1 MNYSLPLILLF
12 FIGSQ
17 TPVTLSSLPSF
28 KDDINFLNN
37 HTTVEILSSSDGL
50 AKVAVCPDYQGRIIT
65 STAGGDQGIS
75 FGWINR
81 DLIASGENNRHFN
94 AFGGEDRFWLG
105 PEGGQFSLYF
115 APKDPFDL
123 AHWFTPPPINE
134 EPFHI
139 INQTASSLTL
149 EKEMR
154 LQNYSRAFFELRV
167 ERQIRL
173 LETQEITSLLQTSL
187 PEDIQWVA
195 FESDNRI
202 TNIGS
207 APWRKE
213 TGLLSIWILGMFNP
227 SDGMTIVIPYQP
239 GPEDELGP
247 IINDRYFG
255 KVPEDRL
262 AIAERT
268 IYFKGDGKHRS
279 KIGLTQQRAL
289 PVLGSY
295 DSVNGIL
302 TLVQY
307 SIPGEPHDYVNS
319 MWEIQDNPYGGDAI
333 NSYNDGPP
341 EPGKN
346 PLGPFYELETSSPA
360 AALNEQESLAHQH
373 RTFHCT
379 GARESLDHIAKTTLG
394 VGLDEIDAVF

>member
-1 MNYSLPLILLF
+1 MNYFLPLILLF

-37 HTTVEILSSSDGL
+37 HTTVKILSSSDGL
-50 AKVAVCPDYQGRIIT
+50 AKVAICPEYQGRIIT
-65 STAGGDQGIS
+65 STADGDQGIS

-115 APKDPFDL
+115 APEDPFDL
-123 AHWFTPPPINE
+123 THWFTPPPINE

-154 LQNYSRAFFELRV
+154 LQNYSRAFFELLV

-195 FESDNRI
+195 FESNNRI

-213 TGLLSIWILGMFNP
+213 AGLLSIWILGMFNP
-227 SDGMTIVIPYQP
+227 SDRTTIVIPYQP
-239 GPEDELGP
+239 GPEKELGP

-255 KVPEDRL
+255 KVPEERL
-262 AIAERT
+262 VIAEQT
-268 IYFKGDGKHRS
+268 LYFKGDGKHRS

-289 PVLGSY
+289 PVLGSW
-295 DSVNGIL
+295 DAMNGIL

-307 SIPGEPHDYVNS
+307 SIPGEQRDYVNS

-341 EPGKN
+341 EPGKK

-373 RTFHCT
+373 RTFHFT
-379 GARESLDHIAKTTLG
+379 GAHKSLDRIAKTTLG
-394 VGLDEIDAVF
+394 VGLDKIDAVF

>member
-373 RTFHCT
+373 RTFHFT

>member
-1 MNYSLPLILLF
+1 MNYHLPFIFLF
-12 FIGSQ
+12 IIGSQ
-17 TPVTLSSLPSF
+17 ASITLSFSSSF
-28 KDDINFLNN
+28 KDDIEFLSN
-37 HTTVEILSSSDGL
+37 HTTVEILSSPDGL
-50 AKVAVCPDYQGRIIT
+50 AKVAVCPEYQGRIIT

-115 APKDPFDL
+115 APQDPFDL

-134 EPFHI
+134 EPFHVVK
-139 INQTASSLTL
+139 QTATSLTL

-154 LQNYSRAFFELRV
+154 LQNYSRAFFELLVQR
-167 ERQIRL
+167 EIKL
-173 LETQEITSLLQTSL
+173 LETQDITSLLQTAL
-187 PEDIQWVA
+187 PEDIQYVA

-227 SDGMTIVIPYQP
+227 SDGTTIVIPYQP

-247 IINDRYFG
+247 LINDRYFG

-262 AIAERT
+262 VIAERT

-295 DSVNGIL
+295 DSANGVL

-307 SIPGEPHDYVNS
+307 SIPGEPRDYVNS
-319 MWEIQDNPYGGDAI
+319 MWEIQDNPYSGDAI

-341 EPGKN
+341 EPGKK

-360 AALNEQESLAHQH
+360 AALSEQESLAHQH
-373 RTFHCT
+373 RTFHFT
-379 GARESLDHIAKTTLG
+379 GARESLDRIAQTTLG
-394 VGLDEIDAVF
+394 VGLDEIESIF